1 MPRPLLFLL
10 IALAA
15 ALLSWAGT
23 AVMRRVALRFNIAD
37 HPNERRINTRSVPRA
52 GGLSVALTFAVVA
65 AYAVAQGPG
74 GAGGDTGGDVPP
86 PPMTPC
92 QLAVDNTLKCHIS
105 TYGFYSEPT
114 KAVMQSSPCCASDI
128 LGACGDAGTF
138 LSLWQNATLF
148 DPWMTRVI
156 QEYTKNCPAAG
167 QSLA

>member
-1 MPRPLLFLL
+1 MKSKSFGETPEQGPGEPHFFFEIMLK
-10 IALAA
+10 I
-15 ALLSWAGT
+15 
-23 AVMRRVALRFNIAD
+23 
-37 HPNERRINTRSVPRA
+37 
-52 GGLSVALTFAVVA
+52 ALTFAVVA